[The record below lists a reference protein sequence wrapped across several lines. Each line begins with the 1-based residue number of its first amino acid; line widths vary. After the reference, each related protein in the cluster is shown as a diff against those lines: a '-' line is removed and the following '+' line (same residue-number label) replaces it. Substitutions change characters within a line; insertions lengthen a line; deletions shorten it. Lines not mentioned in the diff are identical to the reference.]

1 MNVILSPALG
11 AVKRISQIGNGLS
24 KLALV
29 WVCLV
34 LFVAIFAVWIV
45 PHDPSAIQGIPLPA
59 PPDASFWF
67 GTDEIGRDIFSR
79 LIIGT
84 QVTVRIVCFSVVLA
98 LFVGSALGL
107 IAGYFGGFVGTIIMR
122 FMDALLAFP
131 MLVLAL
137 AIVTLLGPGEVN
149 AILAIGIVNVPKF
162 ARLVRGE
169 VLTLMHREYI
179 TAARSIGVSN
189 LRIMLVHIWPNLF
202 GNVIVFASLAAAH
215 ALITE
220 SALSFLG
227 LGVQPPNPSWGG
239 MISAGM
245 SQLDSWWIVLF
256 PGLAIFLLV
265 LSLNII
271 GDLTRDAF
279 DVRIAGT

>member
-1 MNVILSPALG
+1 MA
-11 AVKRISQIGNGLS
+11 
-24 KLALV
+24 
-29 WVCLV
+29 
-34 LFVAIFAVWIV
+34 
-45 PHDPSAIQGIPLPA
+45 H
-59 PPDASFWF
+59 
-67 GTDEIGRDIFSR
+67 
-79 LIIGT
+79 
-84 QVTVRIVCFSVVLA
+84 VT
-98 LFVGSALGL
+98 
-107 IAGYFGGFVGTIIMR
+107 
-122 FMDALLAFP
+122 
-131 MLVLAL
+131 
-137 AIVTLLGPGEVN
+137 
-149 AILAIGIVNVPKF
+149 
-162 ARLVRGE
+162 
-169 VLTLMHREYI
+169 
-179 TAARSIGVSN
+179 N

-220 SALSFLG
+220 AALSFLG